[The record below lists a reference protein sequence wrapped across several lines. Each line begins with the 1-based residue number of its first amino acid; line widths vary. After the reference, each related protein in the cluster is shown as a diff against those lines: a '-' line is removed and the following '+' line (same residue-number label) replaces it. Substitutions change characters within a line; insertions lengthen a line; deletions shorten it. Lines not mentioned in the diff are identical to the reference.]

1 MADAYMSTTVES
13 NGFGDIF
20 IPQTGT
26 MDIGAEYTYFHYLR
40 GVPQPM
46 SVIDISSLVLNMEN
60 YDVSTAITELT
71 VGKTWDQVNTEEYLG
86 YINEFKDHTVWLW
99 GSMDKGGFYIEKY
112 NDQIRFGISYGF
124 VNTVDPNV
132 TEPQSEYQY
141 LISSSGYYYANQLAQ
156 IGISFEGEYISAS
169 VDEGFLTVRTPII
182 RVFTAGPISLFV
194 DYKNL
199 EGATVVPPQP
209 TYGASVLV
217 NELISPTSVTGGEEI
232 FGGYF
237 PERLWLCNRSEQ
249 LSTWVQNRDIIEW
262 QGSWSG
268 SKEINTGIDPYSPGG
283 TSASAGGPGSY
294 PTKSDTTLPEN
305 PNASGT
311 DAIGTG
317 FVELY
322 NPTKAQVKSFNDYL
336 FSESITEE
344 ISKGLKK
351 LIADPIDYIIFI
363 AMCHFQPNVS
373 MLNKEITFCGL
384 GTGVFAPLISN
395 EYQIID
401 YGTIQLNEPTAS
413 FMDYSPFS
421 KASIYVPYVGFRDLP
436 IDEIMGGAVGLKYHV
451 DLLTGSFIAQVSV
464 TRPTRQQFPKDAT
477 PGFNTLIAQYEG
489 NCFEFLPVSSTDFRN
504 MFSGMLTATGGLM
517 SLAGGNIGGLGA
529 MASGV
534 LGMKS
539 NVNRSGQASSA
550 YGYMA
555 KQEAFI
561 LLSRPFQSIPYN
573 FGGYEGYPS
582 NMSITVAQCSGTAEN
597 NYNDG
602 YVETDPE
609 TIWGNDITYT
619 YGDTTITAFDDEI
632 AEIKELFDK
641 GVIVN
646 V

>member
-1 MADAYMSTTVES
+1 MVFD
-13 NGFGDIF
+13 
-20 IPQTGT
+20 
-26 MDIGAEYTYFHYLR
+26 
-40 GVPQPM
+40 
-46 SVIDISSLVLNMEN
+46 
-60 YDVSTAITELT
+60 
-71 VGKTWDQVNTEEYLG
+71 
-86 YINEFKDHTVWLW
+86 
-99 GSMDKGGFYIEKY
+99 
-112 NDQIRFGISYGF
+112 SYYP
-124 VNTVDPNV
+124 D
-132 TEPQSEYQY
+132 
-141 LISSSGYYYANQLAQ
+141 
-156 IGISFEGEYISAS
+156 
-169 VDEGFLTVRTPII
+169 
-182 RVFTAGPISLFV
+182 RV
-194 DYKNL
+194 
-199 EGATVVPPQP
+199 
-209 TYGASVLV
+209 
-217 NELISPTSVTGGEEI
+217 
-232 FGGYF
+232 
-237 PERLWLCNRSEQ
+237 WLCNRSEVF
-249 LSTWVQNRDIIEW
+249 SAWVQNRDIIEW

-268 SKEINTGIDPYSPGG
+268 NKEINTGIDPYADGG
-283 TSASAGGPGSY
+283 TSASAGGKGSY

-322 NPTKAQVKSFNDYL
+322 NPTKTQVKAFNDYL

-344 ISKGLKK
+344 IATSLKK
-351 LIADPIDYIIFI
+351 LIADPIDYIII
-363 AMCHFQPNVS
+363 VAMCHFQPNVS

-395 EYQIID
+395 EYQVID
-401 YGTIQLNEPTAS
+401 YGTIQLNEQTAS
-413 FMDYSPFS
+413 FLDYSPFS
-421 KASIYVPYVGFRDLP
+421 KASIYIPYVGFRDLP

-504 MFSGMLTATGGLM
+504 MFSGMLTAAGGLA

-582 NMSITVAQCSGTAEN
+582 NMNITVAQCSGTAEN

-609 TIWGNDITYT
+609 TVWGNDITYT
-619 YGDTTITAFDDEI
+619 YGNTTITAFDDEI